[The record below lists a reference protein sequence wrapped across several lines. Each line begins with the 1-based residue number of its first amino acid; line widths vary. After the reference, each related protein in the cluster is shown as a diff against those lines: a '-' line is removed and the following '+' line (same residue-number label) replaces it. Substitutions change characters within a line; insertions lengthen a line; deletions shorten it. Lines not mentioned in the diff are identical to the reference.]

1 MRQLKIVKKM
11 NVFRNSRGIAAGDA
25 KAGKAAGVS
34 AEGLGEA
41 LFMGWECK
49 EGRVQLEST
58 KIKTNGDQI

>member
-1 MRQLKIVKKM
+1 MS
-11 NVFRNSRGIAAGDA
+11 VFRNSRGIAAGDM
-25 KAGKAAGVS
+25 KAGKAASVS

-41 LFMGWECK
+41 LGMGRECK